1 MVIAFLL
8 LLSQLHLW
16 NSCSADSTYSWTY
29 QASYT
34 QSALNYY
41 NTLYDIIEVCGA
53 QYIQIATCTPT
64 CVGDTFLRLYSYD
77 TGVQLT
83 SDDNGCNTKTSLCAA
98 LVYPQTSTG
107 CVDYVVAQ
115 GCYAYTSCAA
125 TVTVTTTTN
134 YSSLLTAGPSLKPT
148 TSPSLSFSPTI
159 SPSARPTKRPTPSP
173 SFTPTRSPT
182 ALLSLSLNGSIT
194 CAAYSTNNTNN
205 AQQNTQM
212 CTIQVCSSML
222 LTVSVQCG
230 NRSEDD
236 CGDSNNY
243 LRLISSSGSTKTTLA
258 SSLSNQTLFY
268 YSYNSSSR
276 LLQSSSGCSF
286 FTVLEGCVGNGNC
299 SGAVVINSSSL
310 TSSSSS
316 SSTNSSSGN
325 TSSSSTSNGMVF
337 GTIVI
342 IVIAVIVGVAGIP
355 AVFCWVRR
363 KRREKLKRAIT
374 IVPEDSFSSSSSH
387 HGDLTNEDST
397 EMVSRSE
404 GRGQAAGRGSSSV
417 DAYRSSLPLAISLS
431 ATSAMPT
438 DVSSSSSVIPSLPQA
453 DAVLVSNDHVPRAQV
468 VFTSGITTLGG
479 TVGTEEVENWQSRRK
494 PQRRRSSEG
503 GGGRSRGGNSPTR
516 GDRRER
522 RYLEWDEEEEDAAER
537 KDNDELV

>member
-1 MVIAFLL
+1 
-8 LLSQLHLW
+8 
-16 NSCSADSTYSWTY
+16 
-29 QASYT
+29 
-34 QSALNYY
+34 
-41 NTLYDIIEVCGA
+41 
-53 QYIQIATCTPT
+53 
-64 CVGDTFLRLYSYD
+64 
-77 TGVQLT
+77 
-83 SDDNGCNTKTSLCAA
+83 
-98 LVYPQTSTG
+98 
-107 CVDYVVAQ
+107 
-115 GCYAYTSCAA
+115 
-125 TVTVTTTTN
+125 
-134 YSSLLTAGPSLKPT
+134 
-148 TSPSLSFSPTI
+148 
-159 SPSARPTKRPTPSP
+159 
-173 SFTPTRSPT
+173 
-182 ALLSLSLNGSIT
+182 
-194 CAAYSTNNTNN
+194 
-205 AQQNTQM
+205 
-212 CTIQVCSSML
+212 ML

-316 SSTNSSSGN
+316 SSTNSSSGSSGTGSGSGN
-325 TSSSSTSNGMVF
+325 SGSGSGSDSGSGSGGSSSTPTDTSSSSTSNGMVF